1 MTGRLV
7 KKSGKF
13 YVVISYKDASG
24 KHKQKWV
31 GTGLD
36 TKNNK
41 RVAEEMMREIVA
53 NFDPQAEVIKKS
65 NGAYSMP
72 MPQSRI
78 TQARPMVQSQPRYMQ
93 QRQPTAQTGY
103 MMNQA
108 RPIAQTRIIAEDD
121 LLFGD
126 YLMQWIEIAKPNLQ
140 LSTYGSYKSK
150 IKHIAPYFNEKGIT
164 LQTISPTDIQT
175 YYAWLMDNGK
185 SVQSCTHAHVIIRR
199 ALEIA
204 YRTDRILV
212 NPAAKVEKPKSP
224 KYEAKYYDLKQLK
237 VLFDR
242 LKGDKYELMYKM
254 TAFYGLRRSELCG
267 MKWSSI
273 DFDNNKITLNSSIVQ
288 ACINN
293 KTMLVKKDVMKN
305 AASKR
310 TMPLIPEI
318 KEALL
323 KLKDQQDRNK
333 TYFCEGY
340 NKEYLDYVWVDDI
353 GMIINPNTLTCHFQS
368 FLAQNGLP
376 KIRFHELRHSCASL
390 LLACGVNMK
399 EIQEWL
405 GHSAISTTADI
416 YSHLNYS
423 SKLNVANTLTN
434 AFGCGKIKVEEQDSE
449 ETKALLTTL
458 FRGAEHEQ
466 AQADREPVEAATE
479 EIEPIFEE
487 ELKQTNN
494 SSYNE
499 ILEDVD
505 DSIAEYKKAKEEMAR
520 LGFTDY
526 DEYLDYLEYME
537 RRAARK
543 KDLEM

>member
-7 KKSGKF
+7 VKGGRY
-13 YVVISYKDASG
+13 YVVISYQDSRG
-24 KHKQKWV
+24 KNKQKWKA
-31 GTGLD
+31 TGLPV
-36 TKNNK
+36 KNNK
-41 RVAEEMMREIVA
+41 RIAEELMREIVA
-53 NFDPQAEVIKKS
+53 NFDPQVEELVKKS
-65 NGAYSMP
+65 NGAHKIKMP
-72 MPQSRI
+72 KSRTPQVRSI
-78 TQARPMVQSQPRYMQ
+78 LQMQPSYMMQGQPMMQS
-93 QRQPTAQTGY
+93 GY
-103 MMNQA
+103 MWNQA
-108 RPIAQTRIIAEDD
+108 RPIMSEDM
-121 LLFGD
+121 LFGD
-126 YLMQWIEIAKPNLQ
+126 YLTQWIEIAKPNLQ
-140 LSTYGSYKSK
+140 ISTYSSYKGK
-150 IKHIAPYFNEKGIT
+150 IKHIAPYFNERGIT
-164 LQTISPTDIQT
+164 LQSISPTDIQT
-175 YYAWLMDNGK
+175 YYAWLIENGK
-185 SVQSCTHAHVIIRR
+185 SIQSCTHSHVIIRR

-204 YRTDRILV
+204 YRTDRISS

-224 KYEAKYYDLKQLK
+224 KYEAKYYDLEQLK
-237 VLFDR
+237 VLFEK

-273 DFDNNKITLNSSIVQ
+273 DFDNNKLTLNSSIVQ
-288 ACINN
+288 ASLNS
-293 KTMLVKKDVMKN
+293 KTVIVKKDVMKN

-323 KLKDQQDRNK
+323 KLKAEQDKNK
-333 TYFCEGY
+333 AYFSKYY
-340 NKEYLDYVWVDDI
+340 NQEYLDYVWVDEI
-353 GMIINPNTLTCHFQS
+353 GMIVNPNTLTNHFQK
-368 FLAQNGLP
+368 FLEQHGLP

-390 LLACGVNMK
+390 LLACGVSMK

-434 AFGCGKIKVEEQDSE
+434 AFGGEMIESGEQDSY
-449 ETKALLTTL
+449 ETKALLSNL

-466 AQADREPVEAATE
+466 AQVQVVPETVEAIAD
-479 EIEPIFEE
+479 EIKPNVKEILE
-487 ELKQTNN
+487 KANQM
-494 SSYNE
+494 SHDE

-505 DSIAEYKKAKEEMAR
+505 NSIAEYKKAKEEMAK
-520 LGFTDY
+520 LGFDNY

>member
-7 KKSGKF
+7 KKNGKY

-31 GTGLD
+31 ATGLD

-41 RVAEEMMREIVA
+41 RIAEEMMRDIVA
-53 NFDPQAEVIKKS
+53 NFDPQAEMIKKT
-65 NGAYSMP
+65 NGAYSVP

-78 TQARPMVQSQPRYMQ
+78 TQARSIVQLQPRYMQ
-93 QRQPTAQTGY
+93 QRQPMAQTGY

-108 RPIAQTRIIAEDD
+108 MSIAQSRFEQNDD

-126 YLMQWIEIAKPNLQ
+126 YLMQWVETAKPNLQ
-140 LSTYGSYKSK
+140 LSTYGSYKAK
-150 IKHIAPYFNEKGIT
+150 IKHMAPYFNERGIT
-164 LQTISPTDIQT
+164 LQTITPTDIQT

-204 YRTDRILV
+204 YRTDRIPV

-237 VLFDR
+237 VLFEK

-273 DFDNNKITLNSSIVQ
+273 DFDNDKITLNSSIVQ

-323 KLKDQQDRNK
+323 KIKDQQDRNK
-333 TYFCEGY
+333 TYFSDGY

-353 GMIINPNTLTCHFQS
+353 GMIINPNTLTCHFQT
-368 FLAQNGLP
+368 FLVQNGLP

-399 EIQEWL
+399 EIQECL

-434 AFGCGKIKVEEQDSE
+434 AFGGGKLKVEEQDPDE
-449 ETKALLTTL
+449 AKALLTSL

-466 AQADREPVEAATE
+466 AQDDFEPVEAAKQ
-479 EIEPIFEE
+479 EIKPIFEE
-487 ELKQTNN
+487 ELKRTNN

-499 ILEDVD
+499 ALEDMD
-505 DSIAEYKKAKEEMAR
+505 DSIAEYRRAKEEMAR

-537 RRAARK
+537 RREARK

>member
-1 MTGRLV
+1 M
-7 KKSGKF
+7 F
-13 YVVISYKDASG
+13 
-24 KHKQKWV
+24 
-31 GTGLD
+31 
-36 TKNNK
+36 
-41 RVAEEMMREIVA
+41 
-53 NFDPQAEVIKKS
+53 
-65 NGAYSMP
+65 
-72 MPQSRI
+72 
-78 TQARPMVQSQPRYMQ
+78 
-93 QRQPTAQTGY
+93 
-103 MMNQA
+103 
-108 RPIAQTRIIAEDD
+108 
-121 LLFGD
+121 
-126 YLMQWIEIAKPNLQ
+126 
-140 LSTYGSYKSK
+140 
-150 IKHIAPYFNEKGIT
+150 EK
-164 LQTISPTDIQT
+164 
-175 YYAWLMDNGK
+175 
-185 SVQSCTHAHVIIRR
+185 
-199 ALEIA
+199 
-204 YRTDRILV
+204 
-212 NPAAKVEKPKSP
+212 
-224 KYEAKYYDLKQLK
+224 
-237 VLFDR
+237 

-273 DFDNNKITLNSSIVQ
+273 DFDNDKITLNSSIVQ

-310 TMPLIPEI
+310 TMPLIQEI

-323 KLKDQQDRNK
+323 KIKDQQDRNK
-333 TYFCEGY
+333 TYFSEGY

-353 GMIINPNTLTCHFQS
+353 GMIINPNTLTCHFQT

-434 AFGCGKIKVEEQDSE
+434 AFGGGKLKVEEQDPDE
-449 ETKALLTTL
+449 AKALLTSL

-466 AQADREPVEAATE
+466 AQDDFEPIEAAKK

-494 SSYNE
+494 LSNNE
-499 ILEDVD
+499 VLEDVD
-505 DSIAEYKKAKEEMAR
+505 NSIAEYKRAKEEMAR

>member
-7 KKSGKF
+7 VKNGRY
-13 YVVISYKDASG
+13 YVVISYQDSQG
-24 KHKQKWV
+24 KNKQKWKA
-31 GTGLD
+31 TGLPV
-36 TKNNK
+36 KNNK
-41 RVAEEMMREIVA
+41 RIAEELMRDIVA
-53 NFDPQAEVIKKS
+53 NFDPQVEELVKKNGTRKIKMPKS
-65 NGAYSMP
+65 RKPQTMWQPQPTYMMQGQP
-72 MPQSRI
+72 MMQSGYMY
-78 TQARPMVQSQPRYMQ
+78 QARQYM
-93 QRQPTAQTGY
+93 G
-103 MMNQA
+103 
-108 RPIAQTRIIAEDD
+108 EDM
-121 LLFGD
+121 LFGD
-126 YLMQWIEIAKPNLQ
+126 YLAQWIEMAKTNLQ
-140 LSTYGSYKSK
+140 ISTYSSYKAK
-150 IKHIAPYFNEKGIT
+150 IKQIAPYFNDRGIT
-164 LQTISPTDIQT
+164 LQGISPMDIQA
-175 YYAWLMDNGK
+175 YYAWLIDNGK

-204 YRTDRILV
+204 YRTDRIPV

-237 VLFDR
+237 VLFEK

-273 DFDNNKITLNSSIVQ
+273 DFDNNKLTLNSSIVQ
-288 ACINN
+288 ASLNS
-293 KTMLVKKDVMKN
+293 KTVIVKKDMMKN

-323 KLKDQQDRNK
+323 KLKAEQDKNK
-333 TYFCEGY
+333 AYFSNYY
-340 NKEYLDYVWVDDI
+340 NKEYQDYVWVDEI
-353 GMIINPNTLTCHFQS
+353 GMIVNPNTLTNHFQK
-368 FLAQNGLP
+368 FLEQHGLP

-390 LLACGVNMK
+390 LLACGINMK

-423 SKLNVANTLTN
+423 SKLNVANTLAN
-434 AFGCGKIKVEEQDSE
+434 AFGGEMIESDEQDSY
-449 ETKALLTTL
+449 ETKALLSNI

-466 AQADREPVEAATE
+466 AQVSPEPVETITDATKPNVK
-479 EIEPIFEE
+479 EIIEKASKMSRE
-487 ELKQTNN
+487 
-494 SSYNE
+494 E

-505 DSIAEYKKAKEEMAR
+505 NSIAEYKKAKEEMSR

>member
-7 KKSGKF
+7 KKNGKF

-31 GTGLD
+31 ATGLD
-36 TKNNK
+36 TKNHK
-41 RVAEEMMREIVA
+41 RIAEEMMRDIVA
-53 NFDPQAEVIKKS
+53 NFDPQAEMIKKT
-65 NGAYSMP
+65 NGAYSVP

-78 TQARPMVQSQPRYMQ
+78 IQAIVQPQPRYMQ
-93 QRQPTAQTGY
+93 QKQPMAQTGY

-108 RPIAQTRIIAEDD
+108 RSIAQSRFEQNND

-126 YLMQWIEIAKPNLQ
+126 YLMQWVEMAKPNLQ
-140 LSTYGSYKSK
+140 LSTYGSYKAK
-150 IKHIAPYFNEKGIT
+150 IKHMAPYFNERGIT
-164 LQTISPTDIQT
+164 LNTITPTDIQT
-175 YYAWLMDNGK
+175 YYAWLMDYGK

-204 YRTDRILV
+204 YRTDRIPV

-237 VLFDR
+237 VLFEK

-273 DFDNNKITLNSSIVQ
+273 DFDNDKITLNSSIVQ

-305 AASKR
+305 ATSKR

-323 KLKDQQDRNK
+323 KMKDQQDRNK
-333 TYFCEGY
+333 TYFSDGY

-353 GMIINPNTLTCHFQS
+353 GMIINPNTLSCHFQT

-416 YSHLNYS
+416 YSHLN
-423 SKLNVANTLTN
+423 
-434 AFGCGKIKVEEQDSE
+434 
-449 ETKALLTTL
+449 
-458 FRGAEHEQ
+458 
-466 AQADREPVEAATE
+466 
-479 EIEPIFEE
+479 
-487 ELKQTNN
+487 
-494 SSYNE
+494 
-499 ILEDVD
+499 
-505 DSIAEYKKAKEEMAR
+505 
-520 LGFTDY
+520 
-526 DEYLDYLEYME
+526 
-537 RRAARK
+537 
-543 KDLEM
+543 